1 MRAAFLI
8 LFLSLTL
15 FSGCT
20 TTGAPKKSG
29 DDPAPREPFHHMGRL
44 GL

>member
-1 MRAAFLI
+1 MKTAALA
-8 LFLSLTL
+8 LLLCLTL

-20 TTGAPKKSG
+20 TTGAPKKTS
-29 DDPAPREPFHHMGRL
+29 DDPVPREPFHHMGRL